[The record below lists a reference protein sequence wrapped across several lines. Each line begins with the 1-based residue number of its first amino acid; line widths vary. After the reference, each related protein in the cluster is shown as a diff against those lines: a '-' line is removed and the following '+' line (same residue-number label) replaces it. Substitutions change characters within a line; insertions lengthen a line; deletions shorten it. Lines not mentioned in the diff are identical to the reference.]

1 LSASRLEKV
10 AFTGLIDEEEKAIED
25 WFSYGLDTKENELV
39 CIGND
44 AFGDCK
50 NLKTVDM
57 TVCNKLSMLG
67 NNVFRSCN
75 LTNIK
80 ISDIIDLEDKRE
92 ILSKLVKSMPEGQTI
107 TIGSTKYNK
116 EGIEELLYNMNENT
130 QDIYNF

>member
-1 LSASRLEKV
+1 
-10 AFTGLIDEEEKAIED
+10 
-25 WFSYGLDTKENELV
+25 
-39 CIGND
+39 
-44 AFGDCK
+44 
-50 NLKTVDM
+50 
-57 TVCNKLSMLG
+57 MLG